1 MSSVRLLERSR
12 RMVDEVRRGQPDD
25 WREAM
30 VLIAS
35 VHPLRFGACTAE
47 PSMIECAD
55 AFACDN
61 PALDEALS
69 ARCNSF

>member
-1 MSSVRLLERSR
+1 LLERTR
-12 RMVDEVRRGQPDD
+12 VQTDNQRDV
-25 WREAM
+25 M

-35 VHPLRFGACTAE
+35 VHPLRFGGCPAE
-47 PSMIECAD
+47 PVLIGCAD
-55 AFACDN
+55 STVDN